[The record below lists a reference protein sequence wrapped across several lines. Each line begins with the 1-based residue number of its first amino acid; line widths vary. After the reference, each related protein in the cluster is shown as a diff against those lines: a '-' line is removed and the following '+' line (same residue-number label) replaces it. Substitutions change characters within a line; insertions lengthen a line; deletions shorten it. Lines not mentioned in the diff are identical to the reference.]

1 MAIITTSK
9 AKYATLSNAASYI
22 VNNINVETND
32 LNNKISKDR
41 KYFKRSLWKSGAK
54 RRRK

>member
-1 MAIITTSK
+1 MSVTTTSK

-22 VNNINVETND
+22 VNNINVVTND

>member
-22 VNNINVETND
+22 VNNINVVTND

>member
-1 MAIITTSK
+1 MSVTTTSK
-9 AKYATLSNAASYI
+9 VKYATLSNIAYI
-22 VNNINVETND
+22 VNNINAVTND